1 MEKWIIFPLQKEIT
15 YWRREEAKSEEKH
28 RNMSEENQKMILFS
42 LWVYGWEEQFSFM
55 FYV

>member
-15 YWRREEAKSEEKH
+15 YWRREEANSEEKH